1 MQIVQLLISLI
12 SRILMEQNPES
23 FIKFYTILAA
33 ITTLISILRVIKYPK
48 FFKNRN

>member
-12 SRILMEQNPES
+12 SGVLMQQNPQS

-33 ITTLISILRVIKYPK
+33 IATLILILRVIKYPK
-48 FFKNRN
+48 CFKNRS